1 MEKHLI
7 SLPKK
12 YYLVIGDK
20 FELFYRGV
28 IRMHNPYQYYC
39 IANCDK
45 GYTYNRYYTYTPV
58 PGDEGEYKLTISLV
72 DDFGEVIESK
82 ETILVVNKVSDT
94 KPLIILCIGDSLTYN
109 GVWPMVGYKR
119 YSEIFPNKLSFI
131 GKMKKEEDGL
141 KIGYEGYGGWQWKT
155 FASEYNNSYTSS
167 VWVTCKH
174 NLDDSSQ
181 HTIWKC
187 NDLLW
192 VLETIEKDKLKFK
205 RGEGNN
211 KVNPEL
217 SGQFEIVSNDRKL
230 DNITIDSYEYS
241 EGNPFFN
248 KKINDIDFKYYVK
261 ENGFNDPDLVFI
273 LLTWNGQYKPY
284 NTDFS
289 IHSENSQKIIRNI
302 HASFPKAKIGLLGIQ
317 LPCPNG
323 GITACYG
330 ANGYYY
336 DWYGETIT
344 AFNYNEWLEGLANND
359 EYKDYVRYF
368 DIKSL
373 FDSEYNYW
381 TKDSPVNNRQT
392 ITERIGVNGLHPNMN
407 GYLQIGDAFY
417 KALVSMIKELN

>member
-39 IANCDK
+39 IANCSK
-45 GYTYNRYYTYTPV
+45 GYTYNRYYTYTPA

-82 ETILVVNKVSDT
+82 ETILVVNKISDT
-94 KPLIILCIGDSLTYN
+94 KPLNILCIGDSLTYN

-248 KKINDIDFKYYVK
+248 KKINDIDFKYYVN

>member
-1 MEKHLI
+1 MNKRLL

-12 YYLVIGDK
+12 YYLVVGDK

-28 IRMHNPYQYYC
+28 IRMHNPYTYY
-39 IANCDK
+39 ILANCVK
-45 GYTYNRYYTYTPV
+45 GYTYNRYFTYTPV
-58 PGDEGEYKLTISLV
+58 AGDEGEYTLTISLI
-72 DDFGEVIESK
+72 DDFGEVIEQAQ
-82 ETILVVNKVSDT
+82 TLLIVNSVSDT
-94 KPLIILCIGDSLTYN
+94 KPLNILCIGDSLTYN
-109 GVWPMVGYKR
+109 GVWPMTGYKR
-119 YSEIFPNKLSFI
+119 YSEVYPNKLNFI
-131 GKMKKEEDGL
+131 GKMKKEEDNL

-167 VWVTCKH
+167 VWVNVNH
-174 NLDDSSQ
+174 NLDDTFQ
-181 HTIWKC
+181 HTIWE
-187 NDLLW
+187 NNNLLW
-192 VLETIEKDKLKFK
+192 VLETIEKGKLKFK

-211 KVNPEL
+211 KTNPEL
-217 SGQFEIVSNDRKL
+217 NKEFKLVTDRG
-230 DNITIDSYEYS
+230 NVTIQIDSYEYS

-248 KKINDIDFKYYVK
+248 KEINDVDFRYYCNV
-261 ENGFNDPDLVFI
+261 NNFNDPDLVFI

-289 IHSENSQKIIRNI
+289 VHEENGGKIIRKI
-302 HASFPKAKIGLLGIQ
+302 HEAFPNVHIGLLGIQ

-344 AFNYNEWLEGLANND
+344 AFNYDEWLEELTYRD
-359 EYKDYVRYF
+359 EFKSYTRYF

-381 TKDSPVNNRQT
+381 TKDTPVNNRQT
-392 ITERIGVNGLHPNMN
+392 ITERLGVNGLHPNNN

-417 KALVSMIKELN
+417 KALIAMIKEIN